1 MPRVKVATMQLD
13 GGGVSPAPPPAP
25 PAPPPPL
32 TTTTTRRKKRQKGEL
47 ALQTALLQY
56 PTLIDELAE
65 LGFNAASDFIVSHE
79 PARVRQ
85 AVDRAKSMK
94 GIRNIPGF
102 IRYLV
107 AKPGPIPAPE
117 KPKDGR
123 EKYKAHE
130 YLYNRK
136 EVKL

>member
-1 MPRVKVATMQLD
+1 MQLI
-13 GGGVSPAPPPAP
+13 GGGVSPAPAPPAP

-32 TTTTTRRKKRQKGEL
+32 TTTTTRRKKRLGTEL
-47 ALQTALLQY
+47 ALQTALLEY

-65 LGFNAASDFIVSHE
+65 LGFNAAADFIVSHE
-79 PARVRQ
+79 PARIKQ

-94 GIRNIPGF
+94 GIKNVPGF

-107 AKPGPIPAPE
+107 DKPGPIPAPE

-123 EKYKAHE
+123 ERYADDRDKYIKGRYGHM
-130 YLYNRK
+130 
-136 EVKL
+136 VKR